1 MTIEEIIEKYL
12 KDNGFDGLCRLDPGS
27 VKFDCS
33 CGLDDLMPCSEYFG
47 DCQPAYKHNCD
58 KVETKNGYVDGK
70 CPLDNCGECYR
81 LDKPEAK

>member
-1 MTIEEIIEKYL
+1 MTVADIVKEYL
-12 KDNGFDGLCRLDPGS
+12 ERNGFDGLCNPYLKCGCGIEDPY
-27 VKFDCS
+27 C
-33 CGLDDLMPCSEYFG
+33 CNCDDII